1 MVTARAALL
10 QALREGPA
18 YGRELVRRIARATSG
33 RVRFAEGSIYPALR
47 RLLASRLV
55 RSWSVVPGRRRG
67 GRARRYY
74 ELTERGVRASDAE
87 RRDLLLLA
95 GAASSLPDPAEQE
108 RMRARIELGAELS
121 EEAGALA
128 LRVPRRR
135 GRAA

>member
-1 MVTARAALL
+1 VVSARAALL

-47 RLLASRLV
+47 RLRGDRLV
-55 RSWSVVPGRRRG
+55 RRWSVVPGRRRG

-95 GAASSLPDPAEQE
+95 GAASFLPDPAERE

-121 EEAGALA
+121 EAVGALA
-128 LRVPRRR
+128 LRLPRRR
-135 GRAA
+135 GRA